1 MIRSALSCKVKWLRQ
16 GSQAQGLGSCSGRGR
31 RALVRLSC
39 LSFTCKWHCA
49 YSVTQVFTSK
59 EEGAK
64 TAIVLPL
71 VDPVLIVMGNGHQC
85 PTEAESER
93 WSLAPKTLLETDCM
107 SGRRTAVGL
116 PGFGPVE
123 DHDGGLSVCWARS
136 RTGTVLIL
144 YPRSVG
150 ARSSRS
156 SGGLKPRL
164 VCLTTYPGNYQ
175 TCLPD
180 LGSYL

>member
-1 MIRSALSCKVKWLRQ
+1 MHLSVCPVSL
-16 GSQAQGLGSCSGRGR
+16 S
-31 RALVRLSC
+31 RANGTVHRY
-39 LSFTCKWHCA
+39 TV
-49 YSVTQVFTSK
+49 YQVFTSK
-59 EEGAK
+59 EEGTK

-71 VDPVLIVMGNGHQC
+71 VGPVLIVMGNGQQC
-85 PTEAESER
+85 PTETESER

-123 DHDGGLSVCWARS
+123 DYDGLSACWARP

-156 SGGLKPRL
+156 SRGLKPRL

-175 TCLPD
+175 TCQPNS
-180 LGSYL
+180 GSYL